1 MPKIQILPSDLID
14 KIAAGEVVERP
25 ASVVKELVEN
35 SIDAGSRHISIEVKG
50 AGKKLMAVADDGSGL
65 TEEEIDLALLRH
77 STSKI
82 SSLEDLFNIQTLGF
96 RGEAL
101 PAIASVSKMKI
112 ERNGSGKG
120 VTVKVS
126 DLFQNIPARL
136 KFLKSDSTEVG
147 HITDLV
153 SRFILSHPEIAFKL
167 VLDDREIFASPG
179 SGKMEDAA
187 LAVYGLDL
195 TKDLLPVEN
204 EMVKGLVSRPNISR
218 VDRNLESFFVNGRY
232 VKNFLLGRA
241 VEDAYR
247 TLIPLNRYPVAI
259 LFLSVPPAEVDV
271 NVHPTKREVKF
282 LKTQEVTGAV
292 YHAVKK
298 ALSGVLEV
306 GKKGEGYEASIE
318 AGSKMSVQDSGY
330 QLPISNIHTGIHS
343 PHPTSGIQEMELVV
357 SDIQPLIPIY
367 QHQDTY
373 IIATDGVDLVL
384 VDQHAAHER
393 ILFDRLQSRPAGEK
407 HSQSLLIP
415 ENIEFTQQEALLLK
429 ENLDFLAG
437 LGFEIEEFGGNSF
450 LIRSVPQVITRVP
463 PREVLSDILT
473 ELSDSALK
481 DKQTAILK
489 LMACHGAVKA
499 GDRLSVEEMNGL
511 LRDLYKTTN
520 PLTCPHGRP
529 TMVKLTQADLE
540 KMFGRRK

>member
-1 MPKIQILPSDLID
+1 MPRIQILPSDLID
-14 KIAAGEVVERP
+14 QIAAGEVVERP

-35 SIDAGSRHISIEVKG
+35 SIDAGARHISIEIKG

-65 TEEEIDLALLRH
+65 TEEEIKLALLRH
-77 STSKI
+77 STSKL

-101 PAIASVSKMKI
+101 PSIASVSKMKI
-112 ERNGSGKG
+112 ERNDSGRG
-120 VTVKVS
+120 VTVKVA

-153 SRFILSHPEIAFKL
+153 SRFILSHPEIVFKL
-167 VLDDREIFASPG
+167 TIDDREIFSSSG
-179 SGKMEDAA
+179 SGKLEDAA

-195 TKDLLPVEN
+195 TRDLLPVEN
-204 EMVKGLVSRPNISR
+204 EMVQGLVSRPNISR

-232 VKNFLLGRA
+232 IKNFLLGRA

-259 LFLSVPPAEVDV
+259 LFLLVPPAEVDV

-292 YHAVKK
+292 YHAVKQ
-298 ALSGVLEV
+298 ALSEALDVKEYQNIGISEGTEKGSEKFEEV
-306 GKKGEGYEASIE
+306 
-318 AGSKMSVQDSGY
+318 
-330 QLPISNIHTGIHS
+330 
-343 PHPTSGIQEMELVV
+343 ELVV
-357 SDIQPLIPIY
+357 SDVQTLIPV
-367 QHQDTY
+367 HQFLDTY
-373 IIATDGVDLVL
+373 IITTDGVDLIL

-393 ILFDRLQSRPAGEK
+393 ILFDRSQSKPAGGPAGTVNAGT
-407 HSQSLLIP
+407 QNLLIP
-415 ENIEFTQQEALLLK
+415 ENIEFTQQEALQLK
-429 ENLDFLAG
+429 SNLRFLSG

-450 LIRSVPQVITRVP
+450 LIRSVPPVLTRVP
-463 PREVLSDILT
+463 PREVLSDILA
-473 ELSDSALK
+473 ELSNKTLE

-499 GDRLSVEEMNGL
+499 GDRLSSSEMNGL

>member
-1 MPKIQILPSDLID
+1 MPKIQILPNDLID

-50 AGKKLMAVADDGSGL
+50 AGKKLIQVADDGQGMA
-65 TEEEIDLALLRH
+65 EDEIQLALLRH

-82 SSLEDLFNIQTLGF
+82 SSLDDLFNIRTLGF

-101 PAIASVSKMKI
+101 PSIASVSKMKI
-112 ERNGSGKG
+112 ERNSSGRG
-120 VTVKVS
+120 VTVTVA

-136 KFLKSDSTEVG
+136 KFLKSDITEVG

-167 VLDDREIFASPG
+167 MIDDREIFSSPG
-179 SGKMEDAA
+179 SGKLEDAA
-187 LAVYGLDL
+187 LTVYGLDL
-195 TKDLLPVEN
+195 TKNLLPVKN
-204 EMVKGLVSRPNISR
+204 EMVTGLVSRPNISR
-218 VDRNLESFFVNGRY
+218 VDRNMESFFVNGRY

-247 TLIPLNRYPVAI
+247 TLIPSSRYPVAVI
-259 LFLSVPPAEVDV
+259 FLSVPPAEVDV

-282 LKTQEVTGAV
+282 LKTQQVTGAV
-292 YHAVKK
+292 YQAVKQ
-298 ALSGVLEV
+298 ALANALEVKGYQSSGVSEREDQEIRISEGTERKAEQYEEV
-306 GKKGEGYEASIE
+306 
-318 AGSKMSVQDSGY
+318 
-330 QLPISNIHTGIHS
+330 
-343 PHPTSGIQEMELVV
+343 ELVV
-357 SDIQPLIPIY
+357 SEVQPLIPV
-367 QHQDTY
+367 QQFKDTY
-373 IIATDGVDLVL
+373 IITTDGVDLIL

-393 ILFDRLQSRPAGEK
+393 ILFDRLQSRPAGET

-415 ENIEFTQQEALLLK
+415 ENIKFTREEALHLK
-429 ENLDFLAG
+429 NQLSFLSG

-450 LIRSVPQVITRVP
+450 LIRSVPQVLTKVA
-463 PREVLSDILT
+463 PREVLSDILA
-473 ELSDSALK
+473 ELSDKTLE
-481 DKQTAILK
+481 DKQAAILK
-489 LMACHGAVKA
+489 LMACHAAVKA
-499 GDRLSVEEMNGL
+499 GDRLSSDEMNGL
-511 LRDLYKTTN
+511 LRDLYKTAN

-529 TMVKLTQADLE
+529 TMVKLTVAELE

>member
-35 SIDAGSRHISIEVKG
+35 SIDAGARHISIEVKG

-65 TEEEIDLALLRH
+65 TEEDIKLALLRH

-82 SSLEDLFNIQTLGF
+82 SSLDDLFNIQTLGF

-101 PAIASVSKMKI
+101 PSIASVSKMKI

-167 VLDDREIFASPG
+167 TLDDREVFSSPG
-179 SGKMEDAA
+179 AGKLEEAA

-292 YHAVKK
+292 YHAVKE
-298 ALSGVLEV
+298 ALAFVIKEPENKFSVPIIQQNQKEEPRIYSQVPINNELE
-306 GKKGEGYEASIE
+306 
-318 AGSKMSVQDSGY
+318 
-330 QLPISNIHTGIHS
+330 L
-343 PHPTSGIQEMELVV
+343 LV
-357 SDIQPLIPIY
+357 SDVQTLIPVH
-367 QHQDTY
+367 QFQDTY
-373 IIATDGVDLVL
+373 IITTDGVDLIL

-415 ENIEFTQQEALLLK
+415 ENLEFTQQEALLLK
-429 ENLDFLAG
+429 ANLDFLAG

-499 GDRLSVEEMNGL
+499 GDRLSVDEMNGL

>member
-65 TEEEIDLALLRH
+65 TEEEIELALLRH
-77 STSKI
+77 STSKL

-101 PAIASVSKMKI
+101 PSIASVSKMKI

-167 VLDDREIFASPG
+167 TLDDREVFSSPG
-179 SGKMEDAA
+179 AGKLEEAA

-259 LFLSVPPAEVDV
+259 LFLAVPPAEVDV

-292 YHAVKK
+292 YHAVKE
-298 ALSGVLEV
+298 ALSEILEV

-343 PHPTSGIQEMELVV
+343 PHPTSSVQEMELVV
-357 SDIQPLIPIY
+357 SDIQPLIPVY
-367 QHQDTY
+367 QHLDTY
-373 IIATDGVDLVL
+373 IIATDGVDLAL
-384 VDQHAAHER
+384 IDQHAAHER
-393 ILFDRLQSRPAGEK
+393 ILFDRLQLNPMREK

-489 LMACHGAVKA
+489 LIACHGAVKA

-511 LRDLYKTTN
+511 LRDLYKTIN